1 MPSFNK
7 SIKKLYLSHALYKIV
22 KTKNYFNQELP
33 VVCNYGMVPL
43 DTPKQNSSL
52 IKLTVT
58 QDTLYYFLL
67 FSKVRLF
74 LIRRERERVIWSL
87 NCIFNIAPRTLHLGV
102 CNQPANTPKPARPNP
117 TCWVELVFRA

>member
-74 LIRRERERVIWSL
+74 LIRRERERETKRES
-87 NCIFNIAPRTLHLGV
+87 N
-102 CNQPANTPKPARPNP
+102 
-117 TCWVELVFRA
+117 LVS